1 MAEEAHKEPTMEEIL
16 ASIRKII
23 SEDDDSRPAP
33 AQAKFRTVEPEAEMS
48 GPEGEP
54 ANLTI
59 GDEDNMFEEFDL
71 SDLTEE
77 VAGEAVKDTVE
88 TFTDLD
94 VDAPEGDEFEELE
107 LPEEIEEATDE
118 EDSFELPEIEVE
130 TTIETEPEFDEEPE
144 VAFEPEVDF
153 ESEPE
158 VEFEM
163 ETEEVA
169 AAPAP
174 APEPEPVSRAEVKMQ
189 GLTEASTEAAAAG
202 ALARLVSKMDMGS
215 EHTLEGLVREML
227 KPMIKE
233 WLDANL
239 PAIVEDKVEAEVQ
252 RIARLAR

>member
-1 MAEEAHKEPTMEEIL
+1 MAEEAQKEPTMEEIL

-23 SEDDDSRPAP
+23 SEDDDSRPAS
-33 AQAKFRTVEPEAEMS
+33 AQAQFRTVEPETEMS

-54 ANLTI
+54 ADLTI

-71 SDLTEE
+71 SDL
-77 VAGEAVKDTVE
+77 AGEAVEEPVADAVEE
-88 TFTDLD
+88 TFAELE
-94 VDAPEGDEFEELE
+94 VDAPAGAEEEAFEALE
-107 LPEEIEEATDE
+107 LPEEVEEAAA
-118 EDSFELPEIEVE
+118 EDDGFDLPEIEAE
-130 TTIETEPEFDEEPE
+130 TPTEPEPELE
-144 VAFEPEVDF
+144 VAFEA
-153 ESEPE
+153 EPE
-158 VEFEM
+158 VGFEM
-163 ETEEVA
+163 ETEEVE

-202 ALARLVSKMDMGS
+202 ALARLGSKMDMGS